1 MRNGRRVDEWGSSQF
16 GDDGDCAA
24 GAEAGA
30 TDDAGDADDADEAD
44 EADEAADA
52 AADAAASSPGS

>member
-44 EADEAADA
+44 EAADA